1 MSLRSGAT
9 SGAAAA
15 AGGSPEPQDGSNSGP
30 PQPSFGSPAAAAQ
43 PPVSV
48 HGMDTES
55 VFVAVDTSLAETA
68 ESLPK
73 SSMVG
78 LDSVRDAVNAL
89 ATAQHINPTL
99 ASSLIME
106 LSAQASTIDQVGK
119 QALATMA
126 DATKSLLGS
135 VIEAH
140 NTDLS
145 TTQEQVSSLESR
157 LTSAIHAHSASEINL
172 SIQSAEHK
180 RVTDTLSTDI
190 ATLRAEPRV
199 PTTSAEREALSAK
212 EHFDKHHR
220 VWQKL
225 DPLVQTRA
233 RQIELERKLISSQLV
248 LLNTATEA
256 SAATDE
262 PELSFSSM
270 LSTGSESENLAKA
283 IKTVST
289 AIQHLDR
296 CIDTVMSDAYSLP
309 ISNSV
314 KSEYKLHLS
323 SKEWKRCMDLVYE
336 AKPCREL
343 GLQFATAI
351 YQLIL
356 AHPKQLFTCVSVWA
370 RVLGQYTA
378 TTTPSDYLIPSRWK
392 LVRNAPGTP
401 ASESTQP
408 TWVDNGIVDCNE
420 GVYRYSKEFA
430 QVFAAQNDL
439 LYGML
444 SRICM
449 GAADEAMAGSAH
461 GRYGADRVVYRA
473 SPSEGLNLLY
483 YYVQRHRQI
492 SFSTVAAL
500 EEECAN
506 SHIILAKEP
515 NILKGLR
522 AWRELASRG
531 MKLHLRVKYTSLI
544 WRCCQVIKTKSPVEL
559 GEIVGR
565 YLVSPPARFEED
577 SLHLVHQIVA
587 DCESALIG
595 FQHLLQPAR
604 SRDPLI
610 RARRAEGGGNL
621 FGGGGRN
628 ASGPR
633 RSGPNQRATVEGNS
647 RVTCSTSRCSAKVP
661 NKALP
666 KGFKDGDVH
675 HLTCFECWQKSKK
688 GSKQGE
694 RTRAMAANAYE
705 THASKSG
712 RPQRTQ
718 RRDRDRGG
726 SGRGRGAPRT
736 RDQPGWMSRR
746 QDSPAVGA
754 GGSFTGKCYNCDKVG
769 HRAADCGKQSTR
781 RAMTARVSRV
791 QTSPATGANTT
802 PVGARQQERDQ
813 RDGYLGNTRLYMVR
827 ILRPQE
833 TMLLTYQDNVVSP
846 YLDNRTLLTCPNSP
860 ATCKDVRCARAKA
873 TMDCS
878 GSLLMTVLC
887 DTGASSSIFSG
898 SIDGF
903 LQNARPSAARITGFD
918 ASASPVRA
926 GMRGTLAIYAMQTK
940 HTKLATEGEYYSQ
953 KGELIRLECD
963 TVPGMV
969 DSLLSY
975 SDLHHEGWNLRI
987 VTKAGNREC
996 SIEKTDEH
1004 TGKSRTIPLFY
1015 DKTRRGFVAYL
1026 CVGRNSGLVHRRG
1039 RATEKKLQA
1048 LSLTKGRAA
1057 TLCDLGYSDST
1068 GKPPYAIE
1076 GQDLCAAA
1084 AAIHEILPNSI
1095 HISTEVNGEQCYGN
1109 KDTLTITSLTDER
1122 KGMGPNLRFSP
1133 AKVSPAGADR
1143 ADLSPVEEED
1153 DEAIDLHRL
1162 LHCTE
1167 KARDNYLFMSESAVH
1182 PYERGKREKERQDGD
1197 TRARVARMTTEG
1209 PLGFSQLSGAR
1220 ALADADTESCS
1231 DSDSHDGNTPSQAIE
1246 LSSSGEK
1253 VSPEAGCRAP
1263 PSTPVRRRL
1272 SEGAAPKRA
1281 RKSRPPGLAAADTD
1295 LPAHEALLHGARL
1308 TAEDR
1313 AAIKREQSSQPK
1325 QGGDAPVPEP
1335 HAGPPAR
1342 RRSGKRT
1349 KGVAAGD
1356 SAPANKAEQRTGEVW
1371 QSIPHRPDLSDE
1383 DRAAIQ
1389 RALLDDGPEGKC
1401 TREYHAG
1408 VYDQM
1413 RADARTGST
1422 DIRLMGTSTDA
1433 QAGTD
1438 LVGCAD
1444 VESHDMDS
1452 HAGREFSRQRAGED
1466 QLTGAAMHPVLGLD
1480 VQTRT
1485 AAKVTPAA
1493 LTAIERSL
1501 HPDAVHPPGG
1511 SHLGNGMLPPSA
1523 AGVMLVTTAALV
1535 DRRPPRVTRALA
1547 LLSGDHT
1554 LTMRKGAEHRPSAG
1568 DGGQPAPAG
1577 RSRQVPLL
1585 ARTESRKGPLS
1596 TPSTLRVPT
1605 SNGIIRTASTT
1616 STTIPGTGLS
1626 GDPDISQA
1634 AAPRPTRG
1642 AAHRAVDH
1650 LDGTEAHELQH
1661 DHVDP
1666 ADFDTEQHDH
1676 DDIVVNAAS
1685 QQSRI
1690 AEPHSRRSPAQPRTR
1705 HRAPR
1710 AQPEPDAGAQAAAIA
1725 DIKATREADRS
1736 SIGDEPTGTDLDDFI
1751 EDFDCPGITGTKR
1764 SLNPREMKL
1773 TTAHLHRRYGHIG
1786 NCGDQSGC
1794 ALCQMLGGSFFRRG
1808 HKRSKVPADPEL
1820 PGYRWAVDIVFMS
1833 TPAISGEMYAC
1844 VMRDCCSGFYAVSYD
1859 KTKSFGRHIV
1869 NTIKSMRARPH
1880 FQGFSYPIFSELRSD
1895 HDGSWFLEGDTQREL
1910 DELGVECIF
1919 SGATSTDTSRA
1930 NAFAE
1935 AAVRFITHTTK
1946 MILLQNRLP
1955 TSFWKWAMDQSVQIR
1970 NLFPIR
1976 KYANNVY
1983 SGDALRP
1990 LEQITRSRIS
2000 RMDCNQLLSALCP
2013 VGSLNLVHQAQLNS
2027 TDLGTP
2033 TARWGIC
2040 IGNMGKIAIFFCP
2053 YAGARSARFYSRN
2066 WMGIELPAGLGYH
2079 AALNIEPTESEV
2091 APPGVTIPPCD
2102 RDLKLKNI
2110 ISIPNLNALTAGQR
2124 RVWSPVVSLK
2134 TGKLED
2140 GKTPSIIMINDE
2152 GVVYAHDSEGNIT
2165 RTDQVLTLAERTAP
2179 NTSIVN
2185 HLHDSGINIPR
2196 SLDPHRTFDPVILM
2210 TAPSSLIGMTFW
2222 MHYPNHGYWLAT
2234 IRLYDPSAKLWTATF
2249 RDGTFLDLHMRE
2261 LEIMM
2266 VDRPDDPNT
2275 EMMDMSTGIGR
2286 DTAARAAEG
2295 PDTTGP
2301 LPEKLLTELR
2311 DDLGDDALH
2320 SNDGTK
2326 IPWSEYTVVAVQAAL
2341 ENPERLLREG
2351 IVNDE
2356 GDHVQRTSPPR
2367 STPVRSRRKQAR
2379 PARVASPRVHAHEHM
2394 LGACPAD
2401 QQARPSS
2408 PRYYGLDRQE
2418 SPALKAARKEANRSR
2433 ARNGKTDFSGPADF
2447 SRADRLHHQAAT
2459 RGATGRT
2466 RGLNPK
2472 SRLEA
2477 QAASKRH
2484 KSDLADG
2491 GVYPEHDNDGL
2502 PWSDTVFNWS
2512 GYNLPPPA
2520 ESETPYFE
2528 VNFAEWVQEGHET
2541 VTADDETFSQ
2551 LCERMNLDT
2560 KQARLYWMFLGKYYG
2575 PSVGARTDLSV
2586 CTRRMPCPWGRT
2598 QRSAL
2603 LVNGQVFPKPKG
2615 RLWNQLLEQQRL
2627 KDNGGNTE
2635 HESVRLA
2642 RAYITAIAAHERQ
2655 QDAIVRATSDKAAL
2669 QDATIFMTDYSVHE
2683 QDDDKKGSQLRAMLA
2698 RMGGGTKRLAPTF
2711 ATLGLIA
2718 SIASGKTG
2726 DMDPRGY
2733 HPVSTWVQHQK
2744 ENGIHLDVN
2753 AEGLIQIYS
2762 NRSTKAYDDARA
2774 LRIKNMRPVQ
2784 MDISLKSKD
2793 PANVSCFKAK
2803 KAVQDA
2809 ARKGEDPINP
2819 LTGRIR
2825 PPKSIKDIAGR
2836 PDEAIWLAAIK
2847 EEVASLESMGVF
2859 HNDLTIEQCREMGV
2873 TTSPVPLMI
2882 TFDAKH
2888 TPLGTFDRA
2897 KARICVAGSPHWMKA
2912 GVHYGL
2918 TFAATPAHEITRI
2931 LMALCVA
2938 RGYAR
2943 FQWDIKSAF
2952 MSTPIKPQDR
2962 IILRYPKGAERY
2974 DEKGRPLYAI
2984 LDKVLYG
2991 VPSASRKFGQYL
3003 KKWIMERFSKDGF
3016 TVKFSRSEP
3025 CLYIITNKAKRT
3037 LFLSIFTDDC
3047 QIVGPNINDLKEIG
3061 EIFATKFEIKICD
3074 SQELLGVRRVI
3085 KKETDGST
3093 SMYMTQPGFIESTCK
3108 EFAPQYEEVFGKKK
3122 MITPFPPREMLSRSE
3137 IPDDPV
3143 LAKKTHQRYSK
3154 EGSMS
3159 MTGCILWAAR
3169 NTMPE
3174 LSYGVSQLCRMMST
3188 PTEKSYNFALHMVS
3202 YMSTQIHRGIR
3213 YNSNGNHQ
3221 LIGHYDSSLK
3231 PDPADSKC
3239 QYGFVFYW
3247 QNGPIC
3253 WSSRKHNHV
3262 SLSTTQA
3269 EYQALAHCARAAV
3282 WLRNMFKDMGLS
3294 EYVQGPTILL
3304 GDCINANMLAKEDK
3318 VTAQNRHILMSYHYA
3333 KEMVEIGEICP
3344 RRVTTKLNSSD
3355 LLTKANPRPDLERLV
3370 PVLTGLG
3377 GEHPPIPDLPRD

>member
-1 MSLRSGAT
+1 MST
-9 SGAAAA
+9 
-15 AGGSPEPQDGSNSGP
+15 
-30 PQPSFGSPAAAAQ
+30 
-43 PPVSV
+43 
-48 HGMDTES
+48 
-55 VFVAVDTSLAETA
+55 
-68 ESLPK
+68 
-73 SSMVG
+73 
-78 LDSVRDAVNAL
+78 
-89 ATAQHINPTL
+89 
-99 ASSLIME
+99 
-106 LSAQASTIDQVGK
+106 AST
-119 QALATMA
+119 
-126 DATKSLLGS
+126 LG
-135 VIEAH
+135 
-140 NTDLS
+140 
-145 TTQEQVSSLESR
+145 
-157 LTSAIHAHSASEINL
+157 
-172 SIQSAEHK
+172 
-180 RVTDTLSTDI
+180 
-190 ATLRAEPRV
+190 
-199 PTTSAEREALSAK
+199 
-212 EHFDKHHR
+212 
-220 VWQKL
+220 
-225 DPLVQTRA
+225 
-233 RQIELERKLISSQLV
+233 
-248 LLNTATEA
+248 
-256 SAATDE
+256 
-262 PELSFSSM
+262 
-270 LSTGSESENLAKA
+270 
-283 IKTVST
+283 
-289 AIQHLDR
+289 
-296 CIDTVMSDAYSLP
+296 
-309 ISNSV
+309 
-314 KSEYKLHLS
+314 
-323 SKEWKRCMDLVYE
+323 
-336 AKPCREL
+336 
-343 GLQFATAI
+343 
-351 YQLIL
+351 
-356 AHPKQLFTCVSVWA
+356 
-370 RVLGQYTA
+370 
-378 TTTPSDYLIPSRWK
+378 
-392 LVRNAPGTP
+392 
-401 ASESTQP
+401 
-408 TWVDNGIVDCNE
+408 
-420 GVYRYSKEFA
+420 
-430 QVFAAQNDL
+430 
-439 LYGML
+439 
-444 SRICM
+444 
-449 GAADEAMAGSAH
+449 
-461 GRYGADRVVYRA
+461 
-473 SPSEGLNLLY
+473 
-483 YYVQRHRQI
+483 
-492 SFSTVAAL
+492 
-500 EEECAN
+500 
-506 SHIILAKEP
+506 
-515 NILKGLR
+515 
-522 AWRELASRG
+522 
-531 MKLHLRVKYTSLI
+531 
-544 WRCCQVIKTKSPVEL
+544 
-559 GEIVGR
+559 
-565 YLVSPPARFEED
+565 
-577 SLHLVHQIVA
+577 
-587 DCESALIG
+587 
-595 FQHLLQPAR
+595 
-604 SRDPLI
+604 
-610 RARRAEGGGNL
+610 
-621 FGGGGRN
+621 
-628 ASGPR
+628 
-633 RSGPNQRATVEGNS
+633 
-647 RVTCSTSRCSAKVP
+647 
-661 NKALP
+661 
-666 KGFKDGDVH
+666 
-675 HLTCFECWQKSKK
+675 
-688 GSKQGE
+688 
-694 RTRAMAANAYE
+694 
-705 THASKSG
+705 
-712 RPQRTQ
+712 
-718 RRDRDRGG
+718 
-726 SGRGRGAPRT
+726 
-736 RDQPGWMSRR
+736 
-746 QDSPAVGA
+746 
-754 GGSFTGKCYNCDKVG
+754 
-769 HRAADCGKQSTR
+769 
-781 RAMTARVSRV
+781 
-791 QTSPATGANTT
+791 
-802 PVGARQQERDQ
+802 
-813 RDGYLGNTRLYMVR
+813 
-827 ILRPQE
+827 
-833 TMLLTYQDNVVSP
+833 
-846 YLDNRTLLTCPNSP
+846 
-860 ATCKDVRCARAKA
+860 
-873 TMDCS
+873 
-878 GSLLMTVLC
+878 
-887 DTGASSSIFSG
+887 
-898 SIDGF
+898 
-903 LQNARPSAARITGFD
+903 
-918 ASASPVRA
+918 
-926 GMRGTLAIYAMQTK
+926 
-940 HTKLATEGEYYSQ
+940 
-953 KGELIRLECD
+953 
-963 TVPGMV
+963 
-969 DSLLSY
+969 
-975 SDLHHEGWNLRI
+975 
-987 VTKAGNREC
+987 
-996 SIEKTDEH
+996 
-1004 TGKSRTIPLFY
+1004 
-1015 DKTRRGFVAYL
+1015 
-1026 CVGRNSGLVHRRG
+1026 
-1039 RATEKKLQA
+1039 
-1048 LSLTKGRAA
+1048 
-1057 TLCDLGYSDST
+1057 
-1068 GKPPYAIE
+1068 
-1076 GQDLCAAA
+1076 
-1084 AAIHEILPNSI
+1084 
-1095 HISTEVNGEQCYGN
+1095 
-1109 KDTLTITSLTDER
+1109 
-1122 KGMGPNLRFSP
+1122 
-1133 AKVSPAGADR
+1133 
-1143 ADLSPVEEED
+1143 
-1153 DEAIDLHRL
+1153 
-1162 LHCTE
+1162 
-1167 KARDNYLFMSESAVH
+1167 
-1182 PYERGKREKERQDGD
+1182 
-1197 TRARVARMTTEG
+1197 
-1209 PLGFSQLSGAR
+1209 
-1220 ALADADTESCS
+1220 
-1231 DSDSHDGNTPSQAIE
+1231 
-1246 LSSSGEK
+1246 
-1253 VSPEAGCRAP
+1253 
-1263 PSTPVRRRL
+1263 
-1272 SEGAAPKRA
+1272 
-1281 RKSRPPGLAAADTD
+1281 
-1295 LPAHEALLHGARL
+1295 
-1308 TAEDR
+1308 
-1313 AAIKREQSSQPK
+1313 
-1325 QGGDAPVPEP
+1325 
-1335 HAGPPAR
+1335 
-1342 RRSGKRT
+1342 
-1349 KGVAAGD
+1349 
-1356 SAPANKAEQRTGEVW
+1356 
-1371 QSIPHRPDLSDE
+1371 
-1383 DRAAIQ
+1383 
-1389 RALLDDGPEGKC
+1389 
-1401 TREYHAG
+1401 
-1408 VYDQM
+1408 
-1413 RADARTGST
+1413 
-1422 DIRLMGTSTDA
+1422 
-1433 QAGTD
+1433 
-1438 LVGCAD
+1438 
-1444 VESHDMDS
+1444 
-1452 HAGREFSRQRAGED
+1452 
-1466 QLTGAAMHPVLGLD
+1466 
-1480 VQTRT
+1480 
-1485 AAKVTPAA
+1485 
-1493 LTAIERSL
+1493 
-1501 HPDAVHPPGG
+1501 
-1511 SHLGNGMLPPSA
+1511 
-1523 AGVMLVTTAALV
+1523 
-1535 DRRPPRVTRALA
+1535 
-1547 LLSGDHT
+1547 
-1554 LTMRKGAEHRPSAG
+1554 
-1568 DGGQPAPAG
+1568 
-1577 RSRQVPLL
+1577 
-1585 ARTESRKGPLS
+1585 
-1596 TPSTLRVPT
+1596 VPT
-1605 SNGIIRTASTT
+1605 SNGIVRTASTT
-1616 STTIPGTGLS
+1616 STTIPGTGLP
-1626 GDPDISQA
+1626 GDPGIFQA

-1650 LDGTEAHELQH
+1650 IDGTEAHELQH
-1661 DHVDP
+1661 EHVDP
-1666 ADFDTEQHDH
+1666 ADFDTGQHDY

-1685 QQSRI
+1685 HQPRI
-1690 AEPHSRRSPAQPRTR
+1690 AEPRTRRSPAQPRTR

-1710 AQPEPDAGAQAAAIA
+1710 AQPEPEAGAQAAAIA
-1725 DIKATREADRS
+1725 DIQATQAADRS
-1736 SIGDEPTGTDLDDFI
+1736 SIDDEPTGTDLDDFI
-1751 EDFDCPGITGTKR
+1751 EDYDCPGITGTKR

-1786 NCGDQSGC
+1786 NCGDKSGC

-1895 HDGSWFLEGDTQREL
+1895 HDGSWFLEGETQREL
-1910 DELGVECIF
+1910 GELGVECIF

-1955 TSFWKWAMDQSVQIR
+1955 TSFWKWAMDQAVQIR

-2079 AALNIEPTESEV
+2079 AALNIDPTESEV

-2179 NTSIVN
+2179 STSIVN

-2196 SLDPHRTFDPVILM
+2196 SLDPHRMFDPVILM

-2320 SNDGTK
+2320 SHDGIQ

-2379 PARVASPRVHAHEHM
+2379 PARVASPRAHQ
-2394 LGACPAD
+2394 PAD
-2401 QQARPSS
+2401 QRAGPSS

-2433 ARNGKTDFSGPADF
+2433 ARDGKTDFSGPADY
-2447 SRADRLHHQAAT
+2447 SRADRLHHQAAN

-2491 GVYPEHDNDGL
+2491 DVYPEHDNDGL

-2512 GYNLPPPA
+2512 GNGLPPPA

-2541 VTADDETFSQ
+2541 VTADEETFSQ

-2615 RLWNQLLEQQRL
+2615 RLWNQLLEQQRF

-2726 DMDPRGY
+2726 DMDPRGH
-2733 HPVSTWVQHQK
+2733 HPESTWVQHQK

-2774 LRIKNMRPVQ
+2774 LRIKNMRPVP
-2784 MDISLKSKD
+2784 MDTSFKPKD

-3003 KKWIMERFSKDGF
+3003 KKWIMERFSKGGF

-3108 EFAPQYEEVFGKKK
+3108 EFAPQYEDVFGKKK
-3122 MITPFPPREMLSRSE
+3122 MNTPFPPREMLSRSE